1 MHLQL
6 PKPIEA
12 FVRAGN
18 AGDVESISDCF
29 VPNATVRDEGR
40 YYEGLPAIKAW
51 QARARK
57 KYNYTG
63 TPPELNTNG
72 GAQICKAR
80 LTGDFPGT
88 PTTANFHFALVDDR
102 IGSLQIRS

>member
-1 MHLQL
+1 MILQL

-57 KYNYTG
+57 KYNYTMTPLELSTTDG
-63 TPPELNTNG
+63 TAIL
-72 GAQICKAR
+72 KAR
-80 LTGDFPGT
+80 LTGDFPGS

-102 IGSLQIRS
+102 IASLEIRG